1 MNETEFNLLDEPWIR
16 VMDDNC
22 QIKEVSLTDA
32 LLNAHK
38 YKALKGEMPTQDIV
52 ILRLMLAIVHTVFSR
67 VDADGNEAELEEED
81 DAVDRWESLWNN
93 RKIPEKPVRE
103 YFEKWHERFWLF
115 HPERPFGQMAGLTYG
130 TEYGASKLNG
140 EISESG
146 NKTRIFSAYSGEQKN
161 HLTYAQAA
169 RWLLYVNSFDDTSA
183 KPTKE
188 GKAIAG
194 GKLPSPGAGWLGK
207 LGIVYLNGKNLFE
220 TLMLNLVL
228 INNDNVESE
237 EHPLWERDVPPT
249 SERREIPYPTNLA
262 ELYTLQSRR
271 MLLKREEN
279 YVIGYYLIGGDFFA
293 KENAFVEPMT
303 VWRTPSKTSDPYNP
317 KRHDS
322 AKQMWREF
330 SVLYD
335 NADNNHVAGIIKWFK
350 FISSKVKL
358 PIMNTAIVSVQYG
371 DKDFFVQNVFG
382 DSLEMN
388 AQILSEVGRGYR
400 EEIKFEISRLDDPD
414 TYPMLQSDTTTNY
427 IKNVIKTEA
436 DITASIEHYTEC
448 YDTYKCKGLPAGPIC
463 NPGMAAI
470 NAVLEPKKTDYYYFC
485 NNLKTGETFYAKTL
499 DEHEENL
506 VKAGLAKKK

>member
-1 MNETEFNLLDEPWIR
+1 
-16 VMDDNC
+16 
-22 QIKEVSLTDA
+22 
-32 LLNAHK
+32 
-38 YKALKGEMPTQDIV
+38 
-52 ILRLMLAIVHTVFSR
+52 
-67 VDADGNEAELEEED
+67 
-81 DAVDRWESLWNN
+81 
-93 RKIPEKPVRE
+93 
-103 YFEKWHERFWLF
+103 
-115 HPERPFGQMAGLTYG
+115 MAGLTYG
-130 TEYGASKLNG
+130 TEYGAPKLNG

-146 NKTRIFSAYSGEQKN
+146 NKTRIFSAYSGEQKSR
-161 HLTYAQAA
+161 LTYAQAA

-188 GKAIAG
+188 GKEKAG

-228 INNDNVESE
+228 INNDNIEKE

-249 SERREIPYPTNLA
+249 AERREIPYPTNLA

-271 MLLKREEN
+271 MLLKREDN
-279 YVIGYYLIGGDFFA
+279 HVVGYYLIGGDFFA

-303 VWRTPSKTSDPYNP
+303 VWRTPSKATDPYNP

-350 FISSKVKL
+350 FISAKVKL
-358 PIMNTAIVSVQYG
+358 PIMTTSIVSVQYG

-388 AQILSEVGRGYR
+388 SKILTDIGRAYR
-400 EEIKFEISRLDDPD
+400 EEIKFEISRCEELADKISRLAGNLYLSSGGTSGSKASPDKTYSSTRANAKSQLYYRLDLPFRSWLSSLDPESDNKQEKFEQWQD
-414 TYPMLQSDTTTNY
+414 T
-427 IKNVIKTEA
+427 A
-436 DITASIEHYTEC
+436 
-448 YDTYKCKGLPAGPIC
+448 
-463 NPGMAAI
+463 
-470 NAVLEPKKTDYYYFC
+470 KKI
-485 NNLKTGETFYAKTL
+485 TL
-499 DEHEENL
+499 DLGKEL
-506 VKAGLAKKK
+506 VAAAGDAAMVGHMIDKTIYSAPKAYNSFLRDVSKIYQKI